1 MKNLTTNW
9 NGKTSRVSFCSAATE
24 MQSIEIA
31 GQVLVPN
38 EDTAYVEFYMSHAF
52 PVETLYRTGIHPQ
65 VVANSHATLM
75 HKVFNLAHIMRK
87 YNPKQNS
94 RDRILGTVVAVEFPK
109 PPGGITCTCGCQFDY
124 WQQPEAGGRSMAGD
138 RKCPECA
145 YLFRPP
151 VWSVI
156 SPPPGIRAAA
166 AMHKAAESVLEI
178 LTSWFTGQ
186 NPVGGEW
193 TVSMENSF
201 IAEEGGFLVRGQ
213 LGVESFAA
221 ATPADLKALGYTY
234 VPAISAPE
242 KLLECMN
249 NEADDARDGIK
260 SSRIVRDFQKQ
271 AVIFLLGGLDG
282 QIRYRG
288 VGLTPANGA
297 REGEARV
304 STMLASA
311 PMVDVQEALNPLGN
325 LLKTVVEK

>member
-1 MKNLTTNW
+1 MKTLTTHW
-9 NGKTSRVSFCSAATE
+9 QGKTSRVSFCSAATE

-38 EDTAYVEFYMSHAF
+38 EDTAYVEFFMSHGF
-52 PVETLYRTGIHPQ
+52 PVQTLYRTGIHPQ
-65 VVANSHATLM
+65 VVANSARTLM

-87 YNPKQNS
+87 YNPKQNP
-94 RDRILGTVVAVEFPK
+94 RDRILGTVVAVEFPQ
-109 PPGGITCTCGCQFDY
+109 PPGGVTCACGCQFEY
-124 WQQPEAGGRSMAGD
+124 NEQPESAMGSV
-138 RKCPECA
+138 KCPACEKTHGQPRWTVTSLA
-145 YLFRPP
+145 NA
-151 VWSVI
+151 
-156 SPPPGIRAAA
+156 PGIRGVA

-186 NPVGGEW
+186 NPMGGEW

-201 IAEEGGFLVRGQ
+201 MEEEGGFLVMGSA
-213 LGVESFAA
+213 GVETFCE

-234 VPAISAPE
+234 VPALTAPAA
-242 KLLECMN
+242 LLECLN
-249 NEADDARDGIK
+249 NEEDDKREGVK
-260 SSRIVRDFQKQ
+260 SARIVRDYEKQ

-288 VGLTPANGA
+288 VGLTPADGA

-311 PMVDVQEALNPLGN
+311 PMVDVTEALNPLGQ
-325 LLKTVVEK
+325 LLKTTAIN